1 METST
6 PMLRQYGEI
15 KSAYKDC
22 ILFFRLGDFYEM
34 FYEDA
39 QTASQILDLVLTS
52 RGQDVNGKIPMCG
65 VPYHA
70 ADNYVSRLVR
80 AGKKV
85 AICEQVEDP
94 ALAKGIVKRDVIR
107 VITAGT
113 FLDDSSDARYL
124 VSIAS
129 QGKNFG
135 LAFTDTASGSI
146 QTNQFTSVHQ
156 TLEILSKI
164 PINECIF
171 SESHEEAVKKL
182 LTHPMLRLKNVALT
196 GFRDWSFEPERAK
209 KMLQEHFGT
218 HSLRGFGIEDLP
230 LAQASAGALIEY
242 LRDMNKTSLKHV
254 DRLSRYDDTDYVFIS
269 PAAHYGLEL
278 ERLLQTIDRT
288 VTSMGRR
295 LMRAWMYHPL
305 KDVGRIRERQ
315 DAVAFLQKDVS
326 SREALASRLLPGI
339 PDIEK
344 SLSRLSC
351 GSGAPRDLL
360 AIRQALVR
368 APEFQIMLK
377 SLADKSALFHVSD
390 PKSLREK
397 LEAAIN
403 PDMPLAKNEGKVIRS
418 GFNVELDE
426 LRGLQEKG
434 LTWLSEYQ
442 AREVKRTGINSLKV
456 GFNRVFGYYIE
467 ITNAQLKSAPADY
480 TRKQTL
486 TNGERFITPE
496 LKEYEHKILTA
507 QDKVFKIEADL
518 IREMTSEILAEMSA
532 VHSFAR
538 EIARVDVLFALS
550 LLSIQRQWVRPDVS
564 DGTELLIEEGRH
576 PVVESAMGT
585 DFIPNDTRMDCEDN
599 RLIIL
604 TGPNM
609 SGKSTY
615 IRQNA
620 VLVILAQMGS
630 FVPAASARIGLVDK
644 IFTRIGAHDEIT
656 KGQSTFM
663 VEMTEAADILNNLT
677 PRSLVVLDEIGRGTS
692 TYDGLSLAWALA
704 EFLQDKKARTLFA
717 THFHELT
724 LLSERL
730 KGVRNYNVQVREWED
745 KVIFMHKIV
754 PGGTDDSYGLYVAKL
769 AGMPLKVLNRA
780 QKILTDLES
789 GGNLKERLQGPK
801 FGEPQAE
808 FFGKVKSDPVAEEI
822 RATLEAMDVNNLT
835 PIQALHKLGELK
847 AAVEENEGVV

>member
-6 PMLRQYGEI
+6 PMLRQYREI

-22 ILFFRLGDFYEM
+22 VLFFRLGDFYEM

-52 RGQDVNGKIPMCG
+52 RGQDSGGKIPMCG

-70 ADNYVSRLVR
+70 VDNYISRLVR

-113 FLDDSSDARYL
+113 FLDDSADARYL
-124 VSIAS
+124 VSIAP

-135 LAFTDTASGSI
+135 LAFTDTATGAI
-146 QTNQFTSVHQ
+146 LTNQFAGIHQ
-156 TLEILSKI
+156 ALEILSKI

-171 SESHEEAVKKL
+171 PEKDEEAVKKL
-182 LTHPMLRLKNVALT
+182 LLHPMLRLKNVALT
-196 GFRDWSFEPERAK
+196 GFRDWSFEAERAK
-209 KMLQEHFGT
+209 KTLQDHFGT

-230 LAQASAGALIEY
+230 LAQTSAGALVEY

-254 DRLSRYDDTDYVFIS
+254 DRLSRYDDTEYVFIS

-278 ERLLQTIDRT
+278 EQLLQTIDRT
-288 VTSMGRR
+288 RTSMGRR
-295 LMRAWMYHPL
+295 LFRFWMYHPL
-305 KDVGRIRERQ
+305 KSVGRIRERQ
-315 DAVAFLQKDVS
+315 DAVSFLQKDAS
-326 SREALASRLLPGI
+326 LREALSTRLLPGI

-368 APEFQIMLK
+368 APGFQMTLK
-377 SLADKSALFHVSD
+377 GLAEQSALFSVSD
-390 PKSLREK
+390 PQSLREK

-403 PDMPLAKNEGKVIRS
+403 PEMPLAKNEGKVIRP
-418 GFNVELDE
+418 GFNAELDE

-434 LTWLSEYQ
+434 LAWLAEYQ
-442 AREVKRTGINSLKV
+442 TREIKRTGINSLKV

-467 ITNAQLKSAPADY
+467 ITNAQLKAAPLDY

-496 LKEYEHKILTA
+496 LKEYENKILTA
-507 QDKVFKIEADL
+507 QDKILKIEADL
-518 IREMTSEILAEMSA
+518 MRELISQILAQMNA
-532 VHSFAR
+532 VHAFAR
-538 EIARVDVLFALS
+538 EVATIDVLHALS
-550 LLSIQRQWVRPDVS
+550 LLSVQRQWVRPDVS
-564 DGTELLIEEGRH
+564 DGMELLIDEGRH
-576 PVVESAMGT
+576 PVVEAVIGS
-585 DFIPNDTRMDCEDN
+585 DFIPNDTRMDCEEN

-630 FVPAASARIGLVDK
+630 FVPAASARIGVVDK

-704 EFLQDKKARTLFA
+704 EFLQEKKARTLFA

-754 PGGTDDSYGLYVAKL
+754 PGGTDDSYGIYVAKL
-769 AGMPLKVLNRA
+769 AGMPVKVLTRA
-780 QKILTDLES
+780 KKILADLES
-789 GGNLKERLQGPK
+789 GGNLKERLQGAKP
-801 FGEPQAE
+801 GELQAE
-808 FFGKVKSDPVAEEI
+808 FFGKAKSDPVVDEI
-822 RATLEAMDVNNLT
+822 RATIEAMDVNNLT
-835 PIQALHKLGELK
+835 PIQALQKLTELK
-847 AAVEENEGVV
+847 TAVEEG